1 MRHALRTAAIGCA
14 CAAGLAFLA
23 SGAAEEPNQTLAV
36 HDFLMPDG
44 ELRAL
49 AERADA
55 RRPASLRGET
65 PQSFVNWESPHVHP
79 LDLTPGG
86 ARLLAVNTPDNR
98 LEVFDVTNGVPAQA
112 ASIPVGLD
120 PVSVRAFSDTIA
132 WVVNQV
138 SDSVSVVDLD
148 AGHVVATILTG
159 DEPADVVFAGAPP
172 RAFVSIS
179 QENRIEVYDPANL
192 AAPPISIPIDGED
205 PRALATDGQTV
216 YAAIFESGNR
226 TTVLGP
232 GVVSS
237 ALNPYPG
244 DPNPPPNAGLLFD
257 PPIAPGLPAPP
268 PVALVVQK
276 TPGGAWRD
284 DNARNWSLAVSWDLH
299 DHDVAVIDASALGV
313 SYVTGVMNT
322 NMALALRPDGALIVV
337 GTDARNVVRF
347 EPNLNGTF
355 IRVLG
360 ARVPPGAATPAAIVD
375 LNPHLTYA
383 TPTIDPNLRDE
394 SLGDPRGVA
403 WSADGTLAYVAGMGS
418 NNLVVLDANLARVAQ
433 VDLGEGPTG
442 VVLDE
447 TRGRAYAL
455 NKFEASISTVDTGT
469 LTELARTPFF
479 DPTPLE
485 IREGRAY
492 LYDTHLTSG
501 LGQASCASCH
511 IDGGSDYLAW
521 DLGNPAAAVQPF
533 DETCGGA
540 QTCPDWHPMKG
551 PTTTQTLFGIAGN
564 EPFNWRGD
572 APRLDAFN
580 VQYQSLLGDDEL
592 LDPEDLDELA
602 ALVAS
607 LTFPPN
613 PNRNLDGS
621 LPTTF
626 PNGGDPANGEWVF
639 INVPSTQNI
648 VTCNACH
655 ALPIGT
661 NLLCFPISG
670 QTLKVPQLRNL
681 HEKTG
686 FDIRSSANNRGF
698 GFTHPGSISTL
709 YDFLTINVTVTEQQ
723 RLDLEA
729 FLHCVSTDTHPA
741 VGAQTTIA
749 DGASVPPAQ
758 ADRIA
763 LLLALADSQD
773 VGLVARGV
781 LSGEQRGWEYL
792 GGDLFQSDRLSET
805 ATTAEL
811 IAAAA
816 PGAEHTLTAVP
827 FGSQHRIGV
836 DRDQDGFLDRD
847 ELDACSDPADPLST
861 PGAGCPC
868 AADLDGDGFIGL
880 ADLSTLLSNFGLS
893 GGAQPGDGDLDRDGD
908 VDLADLSEL
917 LEQFGTACR

>member
-1 MRHALRTAAIGCA
+1 MRHTLRAAAFGFA
-14 CAAGLAFLA
+14 CAANAFSSAADAAGRPNEPPIVHGL
-23 SGAAEEPNQTLAV
+23 TLPA
-36 HDFLMPDG
+36 DAL
-44 ELRAL
+44 EAL
-49 AERADA
+49 ATRS
-55 RRPASLRGET
+55 ASQPSRTRGT
-65 PQSFVNWESPHVHP
+65 SPQAFVNWESAHVHP
-79 LDLTPGG
+79 LELTPDG

-98 LEVFDVTNGVPAQA
+98 LEVFDVTNGAPAHV
-112 ASIPVGLD
+112 ASVPVGLD
-120 PVSVRAFSDTIA
+120 PVSVRAFSDTHA
-132 WVVNQV
+132 WVVNQI
-138 SDSVSVVDLD
+138 SDSVSIVDLE
-148 AGHVVATILTG
+148 AASVVATISTG
-159 DEPADVVFAGAPP
+159 DEPADVVFAGHPR

-179 QENRIEVYDPANL
+179 QENRIEIFDPAEL
-192 AAPPISIPIDGED
+192 GAPLNSVPVAGED
-205 PRALATDGQTV
+205 PRALATDGQSV

-232 GVVSS
+232 GLVSS

-244 DPNPPPNAGLLFD
+244 DPNPPPNSGLLFD
-257 PPIAPGLPAPP
+257 PPLSPGLPAPP

-276 TPGGAWRD
+276 MPGGAWRD
-284 DNARNWSLAVSWDLH
+284 DNGRNWSLAVSWDLH
-299 DHDVAVIDASALGV
+299 DHDVAVIDADTLSV
-313 SYVTGVMNT
+313 SYVVGAMTT
-322 NMALALRPDGALIVV
+322 NMALALRPDGALAVV

-347 EPNLNGTF
+347 EPNLNGGF

-360 ARVPPGAATPAAIVD
+360 ALVAAGAASPAVVAD
-375 LNPHLTYA
+375 LNPHLTYT
-383 TPTIDPNLRDE
+383 TPTIDQSQREE
-394 SLGDPRGVA
+394 SIGDPRGIA
-403 WSADGTLAYVAGMGS
+403 WSADGTRAYVAGMGS
-418 NNLVVLDANLARVAQ
+418 NNLLVLDANLARVAR
-433 VDLGEGPTG
+433 VDIGEGPTG

-447 TRGRAYAL
+447 ARGRAYAL
-455 NKFEASISTVDTGT
+455 NKFEASISTVDTGS
-469 LTELARTPFF
+469 LSELARTPFY
-479 DPTPLE
+479 DPTPPE

-521 DLGNPAAAVQPF
+521 DLGNPAGAVRPF

-540 QTCPDWHPMKG
+540 QPCPDWHPMKG
-551 PTTTQTLFGIAGN
+551 PTTTQTLFGIAGD

-572 APRLDAFN
+572 APSLDAFN
-580 VQYQSLLGDDEL
+580 IQYQSLLGDDEL
-592 LDPEDLDELA
+592 LDLEDLEELS
-602 ALVAS
+602 ALLAS

-655 ALPIGT
+655 ELPIGT

-729 FLHCVSTDTHPA
+729 YLHCVSTDTHAA
-741 VGAQTTIA
+741 VGAQATVA
-749 DGASVPPAQ
+749 DGANVPPEQ
-758 ADRIA
+758 AERIA
-763 LLLALADSQD
+763 QLLALADAQD
-773 VGLVARGV
+773 VGLVAKGAR
-781 LSGEQRGWEYL
+781 SGERRGWEYL
-792 GGDLFQSDRLSET
+792 GADLFQSDRETET

-811 IAAAA
+811 MAGAA
-816 PGAEHTLTAVP
+816 PGTELTLTAVP
-827 FGSQHRIGV
+827 FGSQRRIGV

-847 ELDACSDPADPLST
+847 ELDMCSNPADPLST

-868 AADLDGDGFIGL
+868 AADLDGDGQVTL
-880 ADLSTLLSNFGLS
+880 ADLSTLLTNFGL
-893 GGAQPGDGDLDRDGD
+893 GKGAQPGDGDLDRDGD
-908 VDLADLSEL
+908 VDLADLSGL
-917 LEQFGTACR
+917 LELFGAPCP